1 MDADELQRWRRVR
14 DAFDELLDLPV
25 AGRAAR
31 LDEIQRGDAQLAR
44 DLRDLLA
51 DTDLDPEMAD
61 PPDDVPDQREGT
73 VVSGRFRLLRL
84 LGIGGMGEVHLA
96 ERTDD
101 LDRKVALKLVRN
113 DLPISIERARREQQI
128 LARLNHPHIAGL
140 LDAGITDAGQPWFA
154 MEYVDGERI
163 TDWCDHH
170 ALDLVARARLLAK
183 VARAVQFAHRNLIL
197 HRDLKPSNILVDTEG
212 LPKLLDFGIAK
223 LLDGTDSQ
231 QTQTLALTPAYAAPE
246 QLRGEMATT
255 ASDVYQLGLVLYELL
270 AGVPA
275 RKARDAARPRGD
287 SHTPLPRLDQA
298 FGTMTV
304 QDFAAAERVA
314 QERGVGIDRLR
325 RSLKGD
331 LGRIVAK
338 ATADD
343 ARERYDTA
351 QALAD
356 DLDRWA
362 DGLPV
367 AAHRG
372 SFAYRA
378 RKLIRRHRAAAAI
391 IALLAV
397 GLVATSI
404 VAINR
409 ARLEHLQREQAE
421 AQRTRAELAGK
432 HADRQRQRA
441 ETLLGFMNDVFRQAD
456 PQNASGKELTP
467 AQMLERA
474 AATVKDRTDLDP
486 VTRAAL
492 MTQVADTFN
501 SLFLPERAL
510 AAARQALDA
519 LEPVR
524 ERYPQEYLRSVV
536 ISLDAVQM
544 LDRSNIQLALV
555 ERALPVARAAENP
568 AQPWVSG
575 LLKFRGAARC
585 SRGEYVLCAADL
597 RASIAGQQQAEGWFV
612 NGLLV
617 ALNQLAV
624 LMRDMGN
631 ANEQVRLLRRAETIA
646 TNSPQTL
653 KADLST
659 IRRNLAPGM
668 FSQGHYAAARD
679 MLESLQAEIP
689 ALFGADADFVASAVR
704 RSLARCESMLG
715 DYERASE
722 LIGGVIAALPDGAAV
737 WLVRHVVRSRLTA
750 AKIALDLGRDA
761 EAREHLDRA
770 EQAMANARNGM
781 DFMRLRLAA
790 LRGEVLL
797 RDGRCEQ
804 AVAVLD
810 PALARMR
817 GLVGDDPSWI
827 IANMEDSLGR
837 CALARGD
844 SAAAA
849 RAFRQAIEQSR
860 AATGTASP
868 STLRSEIHA
877 LWAEALATRDASV
890 LDRLEERRAAL
901 VEALGKQD
909 LLPIWQLDLLIGT
922 LATELGQAPA
932 DGARITRAHEGLLDL
947 TGNPDVSRYLGV
959 TGFN

>member
-1 MDADELQRWRRVR
+1 MDADSLQRWRLAR
-14 DAFDELLDLPV
+14 DAFDTLLDLPACERV
-25 AGRAAR
+25 TR
-31 LDEIQRGDAQLAR
+31 LDEIHRGDAQLAR

-51 DTDLDPEMAD
+51 HTEFDADADD
-61 PPDDVPDQREGT
+61 PPDDAPDRREGT
-73 VVSGRFRLLRL
+73 VISGRFRLLRL
-84 LGIGGMGEVHLA
+84 LGVGGMGEVHLA
-96 ERTDD
+96 ERTDE
-101 LDRKVALKLVRN
+101 LDQKVALKLVRN
-113 DLPISIERARREQQI
+113 DLPVSIERARREQQI
-128 LARLNHPHIAGL
+128 LARLTHPHIAGFV
-140 LDAGITDAGQPWFA
+140 DAGITDARQPWFA

-170 ALDLVARARLLAK
+170 ALNLVARARLLAK
-183 VARAVQFAHRNLIL
+183 IARAVQFAHRNLIL

-246 QLRGEMATT
+246 QLRGESATT

-275 RKARDAARPRGD
+275 RKAREAARPRGD
-287 SHTPLPRLDQA
+287 PQTPLPRLDQA

-304 QDFAAAERVA
+304 QNLAAAERVA

-367 AAHRG
+367 AAHHG
-372 SFAYRA
+372 SFAYRT

-404 VAINR
+404 VAISR
-409 ARLEHLQREQAE
+409 ARLEHVQRERAE
-421 AQRTRAELAGK
+421 AQRT
-432 HADRQRQRA
+432 RA

-456 PQNASGKELTP
+456 PQNAGGAELTP
-467 AQMLERA
+467 TQMLERA
-474 AATVKDRTDLDP
+474 AATVESRTDLDP

-510 AAARQALDA
+510 ASAQQALDA

-524 ERYPQEYLRSVV
+524 DRHPDEYLGSVIV
-536 ISLDAVQM
+536 ALDALQM
-544 LDRSNIQLALV
+544 LDRSDAQLALV
-555 ERALPVARAAENP
+555 ARALPI
-568 AQPWVSG
+568 AQSNADSGHPWMPG

-585 SRGEYVLCAADL
+585 SQGDYAACAADL
-597 RASIAGQQQAEGWFV
+597 RQSIAGQEVAEGPYT
-612 NGLLV
+612 NGLLA

-624 LMRDMGN
+624 LMSDVGN
-631 ANEQVRLLRRAETIA
+631 SNEQVRLLRRAVSIA
-646 TNSPQTL
+646 ERSPQTL

-659 IRRNLAPGM
+659 HRHNLATGM
-668 FSQGHYAAARD
+668 FSQGHYAEARD
-679 MLESLQAEIP
+679 LLESLQTGIP
-689 ALFGADADFVASAVR
+689 GLFGADAGFVASIVR
-704 RSLARCESMLG
+704 RSLARCHSMLG
-715 DYERASE
+715 DYRQAGE
-722 LIGGVIAALPDGAAV
+722 LIAGVIADLPKGTNVWAA
-737 WLVRHVVRSRLTA
+737 RHVTQTRLTA
-750 AKIALDLGRDA
+750 AKIALDLGNTA
-761 EAREHLDRA
+761 EALDHVD
-770 EQAMANARNGM
+770 QAGQAVTSEPRGM
-781 DFMRLRLAA
+781 DFMRLRVDA

-797 RDGRCEQ
+797 RDDRCEP
-804 AVAVLD
+804 ATAVLE
-810 PALARMR
+810 PALARIQTLA
-817 GLVGDDPSWI
+817 GNEPNWI
-827 IANMEDSLGR
+827 LAEIEDSLAR

-844 SAAAA
+844 LTAAARGFAAAA
-849 RAFRQAIEQSR
+849 GQFS
-860 AATGTASP
+860 AATGTGSP
-868 STLRSEIHA
+868 STLRSEIHG
-877 LWAEALATRDASV
+877 LWATALATRDASV
-890 LDRLEERRAAL
+890 IERLEERRTAL
-901 VEALGKQD
+901 IRVLGTED
-909 LLPIWQLDLLIGT
+909 IPPIWQLDLLMDR
-922 LATELGQAPA
+922 LVSELGHAPIA
-932 DGARITRAHEGLLDL
+932 AARTARAHAGLRAL
-947 TGNPDVSRYLGV
+947 TGDADLASYAGLNS
-959 TGFN
+959 FN